1 MNNSGPTH
9 KAGNYKKFLDSGMAA
24 YICQKADN
32 DKYRY
37 HWYNNDS
44 AIHKE
49 RSQTECVYVSDDRIK
64 KNVIFNTLV
73 QEGKFILVNEKYN
86 KYQNDFYWG
95 TEIRFEY
102 NGKQYSWNGDGK
114 IYKIIDNRHEEVCSA
129 WDDRNPLIQALEK

>member
-1 MNNSGPTH
+1 M
-9 KAGNYKKFLDSGMAA
+9 
-24 YICQKADN
+24 
-32 DKYRY
+32 
-37 HWYNNDS
+37 
-44 AIHKE
+44 
-49 RSQTECVYVSDDRIK
+49 CVRLGRQDQ